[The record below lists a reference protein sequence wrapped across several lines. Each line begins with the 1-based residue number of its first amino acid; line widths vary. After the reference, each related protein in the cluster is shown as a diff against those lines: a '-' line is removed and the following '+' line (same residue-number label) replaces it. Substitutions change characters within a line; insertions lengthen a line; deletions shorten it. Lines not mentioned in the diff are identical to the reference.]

1 MVTKSSARTLFMVQ
15 LAILEA
21 ILLIMAFTP
30 LGYLQTASGISIS
43 FLALPVAVGAV
54 ILGAKAGLI
63 LGFTFGLTSFIQCFT
78 GDAFGAS
85 LVQIQPFFTAIVCIL
100 PRCLVGVV
108 PALLFHGL
116 QKIDKLDFVS
126 YTLSCLAASLT
137 NTIGFL
143 GFLILFFEG
152 TDAMTAMGFSA
163 GFLYILKIIGSL
175 NGLLEA
181 AIVTVLGTAIC
192 KALSVFV
199 RKQAPSAKES

>member
-54 ILGAKAGLI
+54 ILGIKAGLI

-78 GDAFGAS
+78 GDAFGAA
-85 LVQIQPFFTAIVCIL
+85 LVQIQPFFTAIVCIV

-108 PALLFHGL
+108 PALLFRGL
-116 QKIDKLDFVS
+116 QKIEKLDFVS

-143 GFLILFFEG
+143 GLLILFFEG

-163 GFLYILKIIGSL
+163 GFLYILKVIGSL

-199 RKQAPSAKES
+199 RKKTPSAEES